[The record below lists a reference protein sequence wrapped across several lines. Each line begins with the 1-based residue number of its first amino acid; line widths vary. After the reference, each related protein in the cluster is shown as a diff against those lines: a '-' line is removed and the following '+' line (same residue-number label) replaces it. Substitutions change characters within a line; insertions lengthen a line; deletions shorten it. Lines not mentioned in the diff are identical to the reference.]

1 MAAFKNTSPV
11 IKNPVV
17 SAGRIFSLNQMIQ
30 SALAEDR
37 ISEDI
42 STRLLIAPDRKA
54 RARVIFKNPGVMCGG
69 AMIRKAFKLTD
80 HSLKVEIFFSD
91 GTKIR
96 KNQTVIRVAGRI
108 VSILAA
114 ERVVLNFL
122 GYLSGVATRTREYV
136 DAVRSYKVQ
145 ILDTRKTTPL
155 MRDLERYAVRCG
167 GGCNHRRDLSDMVL
181 IKDNHLPAY
190 GTMKLSGLV
199 RAVRARTKKKIE
211 IEVDR
216 LDQFLDAIEG
226 HPDMI
231 LLDNMSCKDMKK
243 AVGIA
248 ERFGSR
254 RPLLEAS
261 GGVTL
266 KNIKR
271 VAATGVDR
279 ISVGA
284 LTHSRQSVDVSLEF
298 LS

>member
-1 MAAFKNTSPV
+1 
-11 IKNPVV
+11 
-17 SAGRIFSLNQMIQ
+17 MIQ

-42 STRLLIAPDRKA
+42 STRLLIVPGRKA
-54 RARVIFKNPGVMCGG
+54 GARVIFKNSGVMCGG
-69 AMIRKAFKLTD
+69 AIIRKAFELTD
-80 HSLKVEIFFSD
+80 HSLRVEILFSD

-96 KNQTVIRVAGRI
+96 KDQTVIRVAGRV

-181 IKDNHLPAY
+181 IKDNHLPAC
-190 GTMKLSGLV
+190 GTMKLSDV
-199 RAVRARTKKKIE
+199 IRSVRARTKKKIE

-216 LDQFLDAIEG
+216 LDQFLDAVEG
-226 HPDMI
+226 RPDMI

-248 ERFGSR
+248 KRFSSK

-261 GGVTL
+261 GGITL

-271 VAATGVDR
+271 AAATGVDR

-284 LTHSRQSVDVSLEF
+284 LTHSHQSVDVSLEF